1 MNKMTKVLTTIALII
16 LSPLA
21 LACDYPAPPQS
32 LPDGASAS
40 RGDMLAGVKVI
51 GVSQVKTTLYLACIE
66 SDEGITA
73 QSLSDSDKAGRSQNE
88 KMFTRKYNAA
98 VDEQTKTVDKFNA
111 EIRRFKRRSK

>member
-21 LACDYPAPPQS
+21 LACDYPAPPKS
-32 LPDGASAS
+32 LPDGATAN
-40 RGDMLAGVKVI
+40 RADMLVGVKMI
-51 GVSQVKTTLYLACIE
+51 GVYQNRMTLYLACIE

-73 QSLSDSDKAGRSQNE
+73 RSLSDGDKAGRSQHK
-88 KMFTRKYNAA
+88 KMFTKRYNAA
-98 VDEQTKTVDKFNA
+98 VDEQTNTVEKFNA

>member
-21 LACDYPAPPQS
+21 LACDYPAPPKS
-32 LPDGASAS
+32 LPDGATAN
-40 RGDMLAGVKVI
+40 RADMLVGVKMI
-51 GVSQVKTTLYLACIE
+51 GVYQNRMTLYLACIE

-73 QSLSDSDKAGRSQNE
+73 RSDGDRAGRSQHQ
-88 KMFTRKYNAA
+88 KMFTKRYNAA
-98 VDEQTKTVDKFNA
+98 VDEQTNTVEKFNA